1 MCLMKITG
9 GKGVHFT
16 FENGWTISI
25 QIGGGNYCD
34 NYDFP
39 IGKEREFELPASS
52 QAEIAYWPADHSM
65 QPFEDGDTVK
75 GYVPVSEV
83 LDWINKVRALP
94 EQVRP

>member
-1 MCLMKITG
+1 MSEMRITG

-16 FENGWTISI
+16 FKNGWTISI

-39 IGKEREFELPASS
+39 IGQERERDLPASS
-52 QAEIAYWPADHSM
+52 QAEIAYWPASREM
-65 QPFEDGDTVK
+65 QTFDGGDTVK
-75 GYVPVSEV
+75 GYVPIEEV

-94 EQVRP
+94 AQVAP